1 VSAARPVVLVS
12 GAGRGIGRHI
22 ALGVAAHGMAPALLG
37 RDADR
42 LDSVAGDCPGTAV
55 TVVADVRDPEAVR
68 AAVASVT
75 DRLGPIDLLVNNAGM
90 VDRGEAAPWDADQNA
105 WWDVFETNFR
115 GAVNLCGAVLPDMVA
130 RGAGRIV
137 NINSILAVRPDIRYS
152 AYGASKSALLGLS
165 GMLSGPLAERGVSI
179 FDISPGMVRTEM
191 TLGMAACEGRTDW
204 TDVDRIVTTVVR
216 VALGE
221 LDPLSGRFLHV
232 GVDDIDELLAHHE
245 RLRATGARA
254 LCLRPHEL
262 ADPLG

>member
-1 VSAARPVVLVS
+1 MTAGSGVVLIS

-22 ALGVAAHGMAPALLG
+22 ALGVAAHGMAVALLG
-37 RDADR
+37 RDADQ
-42 LDSVAGDCPGTAV
+42 LAGVAGECDGLAV
-55 TVVADVRDPEAVR
+55 PVIADVRDPVAVDS
-68 AAVASVT
+68 AVATVI
-75 DRLGPIDLLVNNAGM
+75 DRLGPIDLLVNNAGV
-90 VDRGEAAPWDADQNA
+90 VDRGETVPWEADQGA

-115 GAVNLCGAVLPDMVA
+115 GSVNLCRAVLPDMVA

-165 GMLSGPLAERGVSI
+165 GMMAGPLAEHGVSI

-191 TLGMAACEGRTDW
+191 TRGMAACAGRTDW
-204 TDVDRIVTTVVR
+204 TDVRRIVTAVVR
-216 VALGE
+216 VASGD

-245 RLRATGARA
+245 QLRSAGARV
-254 LCLRPHEL
+254 LGLRPYGS
-262 ADPLG
+262 ADPLA